1 MQSVQNLKKK
11 QSSNSINQEKKKK
24 SLTFPMAFS
33 LRDLYNDCKTDI
45 CPLEL
50 QRKIYRSPEV

>member
-1 MQSVQNLKKK
+1 MQSVQNLKKTK
-11 QSSNSINQEKKKK
+11 QQFNQSEKK
-24 SLTFPMAFS
+24 SLTFPMTFS
-33 LRDLYNDCKTDI
+33 LRDLYNDFKTDI